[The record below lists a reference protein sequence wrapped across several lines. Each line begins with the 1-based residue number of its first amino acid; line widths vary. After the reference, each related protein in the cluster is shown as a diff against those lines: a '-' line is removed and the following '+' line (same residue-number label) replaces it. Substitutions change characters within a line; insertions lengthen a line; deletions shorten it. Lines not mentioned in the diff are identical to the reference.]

1 MRTRRLLL
9 AVAVSGSLVG
19 FGVAVDAAPKAA
31 CGNRVHDAGNGWQSI
46 RPNWSAGGNEI
57 VQVVAVPYAPDRM
70 YATNGTVVMQTD
82 NDGCTWHPATAS
94 PPSGGSLGLLPEP
107 LDGLLRLPST
117 AHIVAIAAPSSA
129 TASDRLYIAWN
140 DESSVTTRPH
150 VTVLGLDGQHEAQ
163 GLPQFGSIGRFALAA
178 SDSTPTTAY
187 VVVDP
192 ELGSDG
198 GVYTTTDGGKNWAQ
212 RNADERSSTLSHIT
226 VDPVVPNWL
235 YGQTSSG
242 LVKSDNGGQSFDPV
256 RSATDIDSF
265 DVASGSGSSMLVAGH
280 ADRKSFDRSNDGG
293 RSWTTYQAPVLAKYV
308 AKQPIVPAVGVS
320 DGSDVY
326 LVTPGGARPKNIT
339 PGAGS
344 PLQLQFTAPSAVGY
358 AAVGVRGETVLRS
371 TLTLE
376 NVTIQPTDPGKPVVL
391 LPHGVPHQFPSTLT
405 AERSTVTLPAGG
417 HQDVDYKLLLP
428 RTPSPVDIMFLVD
441 TSASTDKTIEGLK
454 QDLADIVNDLAST
467 GLNAQF
473 GVADFKDYSP
483 RIDNIGDGELGDYPY
498 RLDREIG
505 PADASLR
512 AALNNLKSRG
522 GGDPAESQLT
532 ALYQSTTGAGQ
543 HYPGRRTFIK
553 YLAPGQSAGY
563 RSEALRLAV
572 LATDERFHKELAYL
586 TPTWS
591 QTVAALRSHGVHPI
605 GLAVQTVD
613 DQGAKHG
620 FHSLKVEQ
628 QLATATGSLA
638 PIGGV
643 DCNGDLV
650 PDLAAGAPFV
660 CKVPV
665 TVSHGVSVGNIPLTK
680 THVLPVK
687 LAPAITRA
695 AETLPDLRTVG
706 LQFTGGPNNL
716 ASIVNPAQPPQ
727 VNLKNDNSLSFTVR
741 YSCPRIRHA
750 KLYHLGVNAAAGARV
765 VAHSKMR
772 VSCGAVPPVKHHGV
786 PPVAEVA
793 VPLAAAAAPPA
804 PGQPVPNANPNPN
817 PALNANVGFASQEEE
832 QRQLAFAGADS
843 LGEEDTSVQYEMSR
857 LNRGH
862 DTSNDPWLL
871 GGAAVLLTGAAG
883 YAARTRFA
891 AAWHRS

>member
-9 AVAVSGSLVG
+9 TVAVAGSIVG
-19 FGVAVDAAPKAA
+19 FGVGVDAAPKAA

-57 VQVVAVPYAPDRM
+57 VQVVSVPYAPDRM
-70 YATNGTVVMQTD
+70 YATNGATVMQTD
-82 NDGCTWHPATAS
+82 NDGCTWHQATATN
-94 PPSGGSLGLLPEP
+94 PSGGSLGILPEP
-107 LDGLLRLPST
+107 LDGLLRLPSS

-140 DESSVTTRPH
+140 DESSIATRPH
-150 VTVLGLDGQHEAQ
+150 VTVLGLDGQHEAE
-163 GLPQFGSIGRFALAA
+163 GLPQFGSIGKFDLAA

-192 ELGSDG
+192 DLGGDG
-198 GVYTTTDGGKNWAQ
+198 GVYTTTDGGKNFTQ
-212 RNADERSSTLSHIT
+212 RNADERSSTLRHIT
-226 VDPVVPNWL
+226 VDPVVSNWL
-235 YGQTSSG
+235 YGETDSG
-242 LVKSDNGGQSFDPV
+242 LVKSDDGGRSFEPV
-256 RSATDIDSF
+256 RQASDIDSF
-265 DVASGSGSSMLVAGH
+265 DVASGNGSSMLVAGH
-280 ADRKSFDRSNDGG
+280 AERKSFDRSNDGG
-293 RSWTTYQAPVLAKYV
+293 RSWTAYDSPVNAREV
-308 AKQPIVPAVGVS
+308 AKQPIQSTVGVS
-320 DGSDVY
+320 DGTRFY
-326 LVTPGGARPKNIT
+326 ILTPGNGQPLEKT
-339 PGAGS
+339 PGAGA
-344 PLQLQFTAPSAVGY
+344 PQQIQFTAPSAVGY
-358 AAVGVRGETVLRS
+358 AIVGMRGETVLRT

-376 NVTIQPTDPGKPVVL
+376 NETIQPSDPGKPVVL

-405 AERSTVTLPAGG
+405 AERNAVTLPAGG

-473 GVADFKDYSP
+473 GVGDFKDYSP

-505 PADASLR
+505 PADSSLR

-543 HYPGRRTFIK
+543 HYPGRKTFIK
-553 YLAPGQSAGY
+553 YLSPGQSAGY
-563 RSEALRLAV
+563 RPEALRLAV
-572 LATDERFHKELAYL
+572 LATDERFHRELSYL

-591 QTVAALRSHGVHPI
+591 QTVAALRNHGVHPI

-650 PDLAAGAPFV
+650 PDLAAGSPFV

-665 TVSHGVSVGNIPLTK
+665 TVSRGVKVGNVELTK

-706 LQFTGGPNNL
+706 LQFTGGPAHL
-716 ASIVNPAQPPQ
+716 ASIVNPGQLPQ

-741 YSCPRIRHA
+741 YTCPRIRHA
-750 KLYHLGVNAAAGARV
+750 KLYHLGVNAAAGTRV
-765 VAHSKMR
+765 VAHAKMR
-772 VSCGAVPPVKHHGV
+772 VSCGAVPPVKPQRV
-786 PPVAEVA
+786 PPVAAAA
-793 VPLAAAAAPPA
+793 VPVAAAAAPPA

-843 LGEEDTSVQYEMSR
+843 LGEEDASVQYEMSR
-857 LNRGH
+857 LDRGR
-862 DTSNDPWLL
+862 DSSSELWLL

-883 YAARTRFA
+883 YAARSRYA
-891 AAWHRS
+891 AAWHRN